1 MTIQPKELRSNI
13 PIIRLNK
20 KSLWSVIP
28 WFPGQTADLVELDRA
43 IWQEAVDTPIAV
55 DRADLV
61 LLDRANSFHAEIG

>member
-1 MTIQPKELRSNI
+1 M
-13 PIIRLNK
+13 
-20 KSLWSVIP
+20 IP